1 MKSTSTTSEPVY
13 MGSQSNLASWS
24 NGLSLETYKRGIVL
38 GMATGRVRAG
48 FFHTRTRPAGLSP
61 KLEPGP
67 FINRVFSLE
76 PGPASAGPRGPR
88 GPRQALLDLGLIR
101 SPTKKKKKN
110 LNGHCRF
117 LCAFFSF

>member
-1 MKSTSTTSEPVY
+1 
-13 MGSQSNLASWS
+13 
-24 NGLSLETYKRGIVL
+24 
-38 GMATGRVRAG
+38 MAMGRVRAG

-61 KLEPGP
+61 KPEPSP
-67 FINRVFSLE
+67 FINRVFFLE

-88 GPRQALLDLGLIR
+88 QALLDLGPIR

-110 LNGHCRF
+110 LNGHCQF